1 MQETENGKPK
11 PSPAIHGALAVTEWV
26 AWGAGILLLTAFF
39 TVLFLRSRAAK
50 ADLAT
55 FDQKRESQHPRSP
68 AAKLAEPRDLDFSL
82 WTESRVKAYNES
94 LASDKREPM
103 AVLEIPRLK
112 LRAAV
117 LPGTDEV
124 SLNRG
129 LGHIE
134 GTPEPGLPGNVGI
147 AGHRDGI
154 FRCLKDITPGD
165 RMRVL
170 TLDSEVQ
177 YIVAE
182 TSIVTPEE
190 VAVLAPTSQ
199 SALTLVTCYPFYYSG
214 SAPKRFIVR
223 AYRSPAVD
231 TK

>member
-1 MQETENGKPK
+1 MQETEKGTQAK
-11 PSPAIHGALAVTEWV
+11 SPVLRRALTITEWV
-26 AWGAGILLLTAFF
+26 AWGTGIFLLTIFF
-39 TVLFLRSRAAK
+39 TVLFLRWRAAK
-50 ADLAT
+50 VDLAA
-55 FDQKRESQHPRSP
+55 FDQRRDGKHPQSP
-68 AAKLAEPRDLDFSL
+68 LARLAEPKDLDFTL

-134 GTPEPGLPGNVGI
+134 GTPDPGLPGNVGI

-154 FRCLKDITPGD
+154 FRCLKDIAPGD
-165 RMRVL
+165 QMRVL

-177 YIVAE
+177 YTVAE

-190 VAVLAPTSQ
+190 VAVLAPTTQ
-199 SALTLVTCYPFYYSG
+199 SAITLVTCYPFYYSG

-223 AYRSPAVD
+223 AYRTPQARLQ
-231 TK
+231 

>member
-1 MQETENGKPK
+1 MEEAGTGTKGK
-11 PSPAIHGALAVTEWV
+11 SSLLRRALTATEWV
-26 AWGAGILLLTAFF
+26 AWGAGILLLTTFF
-39 TVLFLRSRAAK
+39 TVLFLRWRVAK
-50 ADLAT
+50 VDLAA
-55 FDQKRESQHPRSP
+55 FDQKRGNNLAHAPI
-68 AAKLAEPRDLDFSL
+68 AKLEEPKDLDFTL
-82 WTESRVKAYNES
+82 WTDSRVNAYKES
-94 LASDKREPM
+94 LVSDKREPL

-134 GTPEPGLPGNVGI
+134 GTPTPGLPGNVGI

-154 FRCLKDITPGD
+154 FRCLKDIALGD
-165 RMRVL
+165 QMRVL
-170 TLDSEVQ
+170 TLDSEVN
-177 YIVAE
+177 YTVAE

-190 VAVLAPTSQ
+190 VAVLAPTTQ
-199 SALTLVTCYPFYYSG
+199 SAITLVTCYPFYYSG

-223 AYRSPAVD
+223 AYRTPQAGSR
-231 TK
+231 

>member
-1 MQETENGKPK
+1 MEEVEIGMKGK
-11 PSPAIHGALAVTEWV
+11 SSLLRRALMVTEWV
-26 AWGAGILLLTAFF
+26 AWGAGIILLAVFF
-39 TVLFLRSRAAK
+39 TVLFQRQRVAK
-50 ADLAT
+50 VDLAA
-55 FDQKRESQHPRSP
+55 FDQRREDQQRQSP
-68 AAKLAEPRDLDFSL
+68 AVKLEEPKDLDFTL
-82 WTESRVKAYNES
+82 WTGSRVKAYKES
-94 LASDKREPM
+94 LVSDNRAPI
-103 AVLEIPRLK
+103 AVLEIPKLK

-134 GTPEPGLPGNVGI
+134 GTPIPGLPGNVGI

-154 FRCLKDITPGD
+154 FRCLKDIAPGD
-165 RMRVL
+165 QMRLL
-170 TLDSEVQ
+170 TLDAEVE

-182 TSIVTPEE
+182 TSIVTPDE

-223 AYRSPAVD
+223 AYRTPQGGSR
-231 TK
+231 